1 MKSVQPIATSLV
13 LSIAASV
20 LASWL
25 LRHTVFLAQS
35 AEGEPTGGN
44 IVSPVVVVPIVFV
57 GNTLGTQVTVPRR
70 GLARLAGSRR
80 RQRR

>member
-25 LRHTVFLAQS
+25 LRHTVFLAQGG
-35 AEGEPTGGN
+35 EGEPTGGN
-44 IVSPVVVVPIVFV
+44 VVSPVVVVPIVFV

-70 GLARLAGSRR
+70 GLARKFGGRR